1 LFEQAKE
8 QIFKVDNRITV
19 NEVMRDQF
27 ETFLR
32 KQAIYEENWLGYKE
46 EVKTILAQTKDQFN
60 EDFKETLK

>member
-1 LFEQAKE
+1 
-8 QIFKVDNRITV
+8 
-19 NEVMRDQF
+19 MRDQF